1 MGLFTDGFK
10 LLKKASEPL
19 YKTPKAIQETIEIM
33 AVAENGIF
41 EVSKNKYSK
50 CYRFQ
55 DINYTTATEDEQIG
69 IFERYCK
76 FLNSLDCNYKITINN
91 KNKNMDELRDKVLIA
106 EKNDGFNNYRRI
118 YNDIIEEKIIEGRQG
133 IEQERYLTITI
144 ERKNF
149 EEAKAQFATLE
160 ATIHNLDIGWETADE
175 YLYGNVRDKLKLSGG
190 DIKAVQGDSC
200 HAQADMVTEV
210 YGHILDEDRKKNAQL
225 MENAFYNKEN
235 LNPDIHGA
243 SGTQNNNN
251 NNMISIPEG
260 VEADMLMKVLGNPEM
275 AALLTSLAKSIK
287 G

>member
-1 MGLFTDGFK
+1 MKFPAGFHY
-10 LLKKASEPL
+10 KKASEPL
-19 YKTPKAIQETIEIM
+19 YKTPKSIQETIEIM

-91 KNKNMDELRDKVLIA
+91 KNKNMDDLRDKVLIA

-149 EEAKAQFATLE
+149 EEAKVQFATLE
-160 ATIHNLDIGWETADE
+160 ATIHNPDIGWETADE
-175 YLYGNVRDKLKLSGG
+175 YLSGNVRDKLKLSGG
-190 DIKAVQGDSC
+190 DIKAVQGDSG

-225 MENAFYNKEN
+225 
-235 LNPDIHGA
+235 
-243 SGTQNNNN
+243 
-251 NNMISIPEG
+251 
-260 VEADMLMKVLGNPEM
+260 
-275 AALLTSLAKSIK
+275 IK
-287 G
+287 LINRQLFFPFL